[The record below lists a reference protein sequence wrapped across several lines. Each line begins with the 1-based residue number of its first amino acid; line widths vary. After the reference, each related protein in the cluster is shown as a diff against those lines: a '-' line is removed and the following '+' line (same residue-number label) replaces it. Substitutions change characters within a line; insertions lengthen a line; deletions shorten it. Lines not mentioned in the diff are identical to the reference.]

1 MDMKE
6 ITAHMTKTD
15 QEIQEILPEIIHLT
29 MILGCLQ
36 HSPLL
41 RGIEIVGIPMVIPIG
56 RDILTRVDPH
66 HQVIDG
72 DHQETDH

>member
-29 MILGCLQ
+29 MILGFLQ

-56 RDILTRVDPH
+56 RDILTGVDPH
-66 HQVIDG
+66 HQG

>member
-6 ITAHMTKTD
+6 ITAYMTKTG

-41 RGIEIVGIPMVIPIG
+41 LGIEIVGIPMVIPIG
-56 RDILTRVDPH
+56 KDILTRVDPH

>member
-29 MILGCLQ
+29 MILGFLQ

-56 RDILTRVDPH
+56 KDILTRVDPH

>member
-6 ITAHMTKTD
+6 ITAYMTKTG

-56 RDILTRVDPH
+56 RDILTAVDPH
-66 HQVIDG
+66 HQG
-72 DHQETDH
+72 HHQETDH